1 MLSVPVGVRLQGKA
15 GGMEPCMGQRGC
27 DCGPVG
33 WDGMGWDR
41 VRWDGME
48 HGVSG
53 SAGSLHLK
61 IAARRRTVLSH
72 TGTCPWERK
81 AVVLLFL
88 FHTQAPVQL

>member
-1 MLSVPVGVRLQGKA
+1 
-15 GGMEPCMGQRGC
+15 MGQRGC

-81 AVVLLFL
+81 AVVLLSSSTPKRQFSSKKCETCVL
-88 FHTQAPVQL
+88 LPGL